1 MIASTSLE
9 YIALT
14 ARSRVSSNTVY
25 RVAVAF
31 VLLAGCSFRTTVSA
45 TSSDGPVAGD
55 DAPVVDGPADAPIDA
70 AIDAAPDAPPDS
82 PPPPPAFCDPND
94 PTLVACYEF
103 ENATTDASGH
113 NLNATNTNVTYVN
126 GKVGKAA
133 HATAMTAMRVTE
145 NSALDVPALTIEC
158 WIHAA
163 IPVTGR
169 AGIVD
174 NDGQWGFFL
183 QPNGAL
189 QGVGL
194 TSQANIPANTW
205 THVALTYD
213 GTTRHY
219 VNGVEIA
226 SAANTS
232 GSFSATNGST
242 GLSIAADNPSGSPLG
257 GDIDQLRIFSV
268 ARTPQQIAAD
278 ATP

>member
-1 MIASTSLE
+1 
-9 YIALT
+9 
-14 ARSRVSSNTVY
+14 VY
-25 RVAVAF
+25 RVAAAF
-31 VLLAGCSFRTTVSA
+31 VLLAGCSFQTNVFA

-55 DAPVVDGPADAPIDA
+55 DAPVPDGPADAPIDT
-70 AIDAAPDAPPDS
+70 AIDAPPDAPPDS
-82 PPPPPAFCDPND
+82 PPPPFCDPSD

-103 ENATTDASGH
+103 ENDTADASGH
-113 NLNATNTNVTYVN
+113 NLNATNTNVTYVT

-133 HATAMTAMRVTE
+133 HAVGMTRMTVTQ
-145 NSALDVPALTIEC
+145 NALLDPSALTIEC
-158 WIHAA
+158 WIHAP
-163 IPVTGR
+163 IPGGGR

-174 NDGQWGFFL
+174 NDGDWGFFL
-183 QPNGAL
+183 QPNGDL

-219 VNGVEIA
+219 VNGVEVA

-232 GSFSATNGST
+232 GAFSTTNGST
-242 GLSIAADNPSGSPLG
+242 GVSIAADNPTGSPLN